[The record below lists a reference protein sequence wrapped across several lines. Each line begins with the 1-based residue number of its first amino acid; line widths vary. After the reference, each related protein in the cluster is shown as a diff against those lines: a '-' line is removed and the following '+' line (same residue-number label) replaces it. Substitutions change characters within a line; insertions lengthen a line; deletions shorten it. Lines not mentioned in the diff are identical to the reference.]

1 MTTNIDRAFENFS
14 RSFDDFISST
24 PLTRQDKA
32 AKLASQIDILALT
45 RDGLSFLYDRSTELV
60 DHGLFNDTAWA
71 EPDKLVPAL
80 VKGTLRAGHPSSSF
94 EIVSELRMLKIATGN
109 YDSELIPRESAVQ
122 FLEEVVVHNLE
133 FAFKQLTEESREIMS
148 ERDIKKAHNLL
159 QFVMD
164 EIDLHGI
171 YHKLAEEIEL
181 SCAQRPIMTKKTR
194 ELIRLVYEKFDLTDD
209 TEIGEKI
216 SHYLNAV
223 YHPSEGS
230 TRQSSLPE
238 YKQFLETA
246 NEKMLA
252 AEANDMGH
260 YMNSTG
266 LVSQY
271 HALLL
276 LKLTR
281 DYDHLVP
288 ICLDLDQSGK
298 AEWEGYQ
305 GLITDLISETVSIDN
320 FQCIYGLSGMMERSL
335 FSRRAVR
342 IGLENLRKIKLNTQ
356 VEKRII
362 KAQGEHQSSTT
373 ALQFLVGGTIKV
385 LGQPLGIG
393 QGNNPTC
400 QSARGISMWSQHAP
414 AKLIDMI
421 ITVAT
426 QNNLIYR
433 FENADLTSNQLA
445 KGLVDKLDH
454 DLDVVSVVI
463 VPHLD
468 KIYNEMMSRA
478 FARGEDPHKWVNPA
492 MYGQWIQVGFISA
505 YDYLTNS
512 ISDFEG
518 FARIFYAAFDPRYN
532 GNRRMVYP
540 NPVGIIITNSKGEMV
555 GFHAI
560 TLLRVKQLEDGSV
573 RAYFLNPNN
582 EGRQDWGHGVSPTV
596 SGNGEKHGESSL
608 PIDQFVSRIY
618 AFHYNA
624 LEVTAYLGTV
634 DQEELQRVEKMA
646 KESWGKSYN
655 WSSQAKIW

>member
-1 MTTNIDRAFENFS
+1 MTINTDRAFENFS
-14 RSFDDFISST
+14 RSFDEFLSST
-24 PLTRQDKA
+24 PLTRHEKA
-32 AKLASQIDILALT
+32 SKLASQIDILALT
-45 RDGLSFLYDRSTELV
+45 RDGLSFLYDKSTELV
-60 DHGLFNDTAWA
+60 DHGLFDKTAWA

-94 EIVSELRMLKIATGN
+94 EIISELRMLKIATG
-109 YDSELIPRESAVQ
+109 YYKSELIPEQMARE

-181 SCAQRPIMTKKTR
+181 SCAQRPIMTRKTR
-194 ELIRLVYEKFDLTDD
+194 ELIKLVYEKFDLSDD
-209 TEIGEKI
+209 TEVGEKI
-216 SHYLNAV
+216 QHYLNAV
-223 YHPSEGS
+223 YHPSYGS
-230 TRQSSLPE
+230 TKHPSLE
-238 YKQFLETA
+238 DYSQFLDNA
-246 NEKMLA
+246 NEKMLS

-266 LVSQY
+266 LVSQH

-276 LKLTR
+276 LKLVKE
-281 DYDHLVP
+281 YDHLVP
-288 ICLDLDQSGK
+288 ECLDLDHSGK
-298 AEWEGYQ
+298 AEWDRYQ
-305 GLITDLISETVSIDN
+305 SLISDLISETVSIDN
-320 FQCIYGLSGMMERSL
+320 FQCIYGLSRMMERSL

-362 KAQGEHQSSTT
+362 KAQGRQQNTTT
-373 ALQFLVGGTIKV
+373 ALQYLVGGTIKV

-400 QSARGISMWSQHAP
+400 QSARGISIWSQHAP
-414 AKLIDMI
+414 AKLIDMV

-433 FENADLTSNQLA
+433 FENADLTSNHLA
-445 KGLVDKLDH
+445 KGLVDKLDY
-454 DLDVVSVVI
+454 DLDVVSVVL

-492 MYGQWIQVGFISA
+492 LYSQWIQVGFISA

-512 ISDFEG
+512 ITDFEG
-518 FARIFYAAFDPRYN
+518 FARIFYAAFHPRFN

-560 TLLRVKQLEDGSV
+560 TLLRVKERENGQV

-582 EGRQDWGHGVSPTV
+582 EGRQDWGHGVNPTV

-624 LEVTAYLGTV
+624 LEVTAYLATV
-634 DQEELQRVEKMA
+634 DQEELKRVETMA